1 MSAAAPPFAD
11 DDRNTGLDLEE
22 FFSLIFSKK
31 ILNLKS
37 SSLESV
43 SELAGSSNSL
53 ERETLG
59 TELELSL
66 RRQNQVYIKCKQ
78 ITYIAKNEIFIFEQF
93 SANPPVCEQM
103 RAWNPQIIT
112 EASIIVSQVSKSIAE
127 VKLKGG
133 VRVQRRI
140 VASLC
145 ISSSPDNH
153 NCY

>member
-1 MSAAAPPFAD
+1 MSAAAPAFAD

-22 FFSLIFSKK
+22 FFSLRFSKK

-78 ITYIAKNEIFIFEQF
+78 IILPKMKY
-93 SANPPVCEQM
+93 SY
-103 RAWNPQIIT
+103 
-112 EASIIVSQVSKSIAE
+112 
-127 VKLKGG
+127 L
-133 VRVQRRI
+133 
-140 VASLC
+140 
-145 ISSSPDNH
+145 
-153 NCY
+153 